1 MIRGIVARVL
11 VVDDQPLF
19 RAGLVALLN
28 AAPDLTVVGEA
39 ADGDTAVRLAESSK
53 PDVILMDIGLPGLM
67 ALKRVVAT
75 ARVLILTT
83 FDLDEYVHEALRLGA
98 AGFVLKESEPAR
110 LLAAISAVASGE
122 MQFSPTVMR
131 RLVEAY
137 LRGDT
142 AAVSPWGP
150 KNATAG
156 LDELTGRE
164 REVLRFVG
172 TGLTNAAIASKLTV
186 TEGTVKTH
194 LNRVMTKLR
203 LTSRAQAVVMA
214 YESGLVIPQAVA
226 KTA

>member
-1 MIRGIVARVL
+1 VTCVL

-28 AAPDLTVVGEA
+28 ATPDMTVVGEA
-39 ADGDTAVRLAESSK
+39 ADGDTAVRLAESSQ
-53 PDVILMDIGLPGLM
+53 PDVILLDIRLPGLA
-67 ALKRVVAT
+67 ALKRVATT
-75 ARVLILTT
+75 ARLLVLTT

-110 LLAAISAVASGE
+110 LLAAINAVASGE

-131 RLVEAY
+131 RLVEVY
-137 LRGDT
+137 LRGET
-142 AAVSPWGP
+142 AVSPWSSV
-150 KNATAG
+150 G
-156 LDELTGRE
+156 LGELTDRE
-164 REVLRFVG
+164 REVLRLVG
-172 TGLTNAAIASKLTV
+172 TGLTNTAIAARLSV

-214 YESGLVIPQAVA
+214 YESRLVVPQPVA
-226 KTA
+226 RTA

>member
-1 MIRGIVARVL
+1 MARVL

-28 AAPDLTVVGEA
+28 ASPDLTVVGEA
-39 ADGDTAVRLAESSK
+39 GDGATAAALAESSR
-53 PDVILMDIGLPGLM
+53 PDVILLDIRLPDLA
-67 ALKRVVAT
+67 ALKSVAAST
-75 ARVLILTT
+75 RVLVLTT

-110 LLAAISAVASGE
+110 LIAAITAVASGE

-131 RLVEAY
+131 RLVAAY
-137 LRGDT
+137 LRGDS
-142 AAVSPWGP
+142 AVSPWSS
-150 KNATAG
+150 AG
-156 LDELTGRE
+156 LDELTDRE
-164 REVLRFVG
+164 REVLRLVG
-172 TGLTNAAIASKLTV
+172 TGLTNTAIATRLTV

-226 KTA
+226 RTA